1 MPTPKKFVY
10 TVKFIC
16 GASEK
21 MPREECEAV
30 LGAATY
36 CTEINIFNY
45 NDEKKALIEK
55 FVVPIVAGQFVAR
68 EPHIAKMI
76 KGDKI
81 TLPPNTATMDDCCR
95 ISQMMKQPGTFK
107 IGYLKIVSTVNLAVT
122 AVYTASNKTGDVA
135 NLQVLPISAQL

>member
-1 MPTPKKFVY
+1 MPSPKTFVYNVKFV
-10 TVKFIC
+10 C

-45 NDEKKALIEK
+45 NDDKKAQIEK
-55 FVVPIVAGQFVAR
+55 FIVPIVTAQFVAR

-76 KGDKI
+76 RGDKI

-95 ISQMMKQPGTFK
+95 LSELMKQPNTFK
-107 IGYLKIVSTVNLAVT
+107 IGYLKIVSTASLAVT
-122 AVYTASNKTGDVA
+122 AVYTTSNRAGEVESM
-135 NLQVLPISAQL
+135 QVLTINAQS